1 MSSEDLSLIGI
12 WLLVFSTVVILIE
25 GGVAALWSA
34 RLARRSQRLSAQLI
48 AEQRLIQAD
57 VEKLRLAMAET
68 QALWRPYAQA
78 LRYLRHPLVAAVLQS
93 LLRRTG

>member
-25 GGVAALWSA
+25 GAVAALWSA